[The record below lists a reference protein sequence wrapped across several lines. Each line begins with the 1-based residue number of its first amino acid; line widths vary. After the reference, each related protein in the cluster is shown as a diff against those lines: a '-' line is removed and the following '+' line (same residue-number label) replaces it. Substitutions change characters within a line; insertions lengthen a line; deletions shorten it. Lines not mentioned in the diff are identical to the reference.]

1 MDLLRDYI
9 KEVERTFEPLE
20 IQNRI
25 YDESYVR
32 SILEIEST
40 EVHKDLKTLIR
51 EMTSSQDLQL
61 RSPVERLIY
70 NEEYVRGVLGVDIPL
85 NESYPYSNKLQQ
97 QILEE
102 HLLFEGF
109 FSDFRKLSADGKNLA
124 LALRYMMEDGSR
136 IDDFVSTAYETVI
149 KDPLEKITGF
159 IKKILSSLKELFNK
173 FALPKIQSSWDKIKD
188 VLSAFG
194 EKLQGA
200 WDSVKGMSGWK
211 QALVV
216 MGFGSALGYLWS
228 EQGLGDI
235 IEAAD
240 GVLEKLG
247 EVAAQGLEKLSGITD
262 KSEGDEEAKN
272 VLSLAKESASPKLA
286 LTSLLFDDDNLD
298 SYLNEGPS
306 VADKAEKVDKGA
318 TAVSK
323 ASELAGKLGDKDLDM
338 IGKVKAAIM
347 EQLDPLI
354 NVLKEKV
361 VNAFKNIVKQIG
373 AEALMGLATGGV
385 GAFISGIKKAFG
397 GFKLVSKLFGAT
409 LGKFVSDIEN
419 PKEEREE
426 AEKGEDDPTDD
437 STKKEEKN
445 EVVLR
450 EYIRQLL

>member
-9 KEVERTFEPLE
+9 KE
-20 IQNRI
+20 
-25 YDESYVR
+25 
-32 SILEIEST
+32 IE
-40 EVHKDLKTLIR
+40 KT
-51 EMTSSQDLQL
+51 SQDLQL
-61 RSPVERLIY
+61 RPPVERLIY
-70 NEEYVRGVLGVDIPL
+70 NEEYVRGVLGIDIPL
-85 NESYPYSNKLQQ
+85 NESYPYSSELQQ

-136 IDDFVSTAYETVI
+136 INDFVSTAYETVI

-200 WDSVKGMSGWK
+200 WDSIKGMSGWK

-235 IEAAD
+235 IETAD

-262 KSEGDEEAKN
+262 KIEGDEAKN
-272 VLSLAKESASPKLA
+272 VLSLAKESAAPKLA
-286 LTSLLFDDDNLD
+286 LTSLLFDDDILD